1 MEREREFDGWRGRES
16 SMGGEGGDRR
26 ENLTVEREREFDG
39 WRGRESLMG
48 GEGERVRWVEREVT
62 EERV

>member
-1 MEREREFDGWRGRES
+1 M
-16 SMGGEGGDRR
+16 
-26 ENLTVEREREFDG
+26 EREREFDG

-62 EERV
+62 DERV